1 MRPSE
6 CAIVPNNIER
16 SCYNQNM
23 VQDKEKF
30 VLAVMSSSDGN
41 GFSAVQV
48 QKIFFLVDQEI
59 SDLVGGRQ
67 FSFAPHHY
75 GPFDKNVYSVL
86 ESLVEKGLVYINFH
100 SANRRNYMLTPQ
112 GHEIGQAEFAD
123 LPPNAQD
130 FIRQSSE
137 FVRENTFADLVAAI
151 YKSYPEM
158 RENSVFYRP

>member
-1 MRPSE
+1 ML
-6 CAIVPNNIER
+6 
-16 SCYNQNM
+16 
-23 VQDKEKF
+23 QDKEKY
-30 VLAVMSSSDGN
+30 VLAVMSSSEGN

-48 QKIFFLVDQEI
+48 QKIFFLVDEEI
-59 SDLVGGRQ
+59 SDLVGGKQ

-100 SANRRNYMLTPQ
+100 AANLRSYMLTPQ
-112 GHEIGQAEFAD
+112 GHEIGQAGLND
-123 LPPNAQD
+123 LPPAAQD
-130 FIRQSSE
+130 FIGRSSE
-137 FVRENTFADLVAAI
+137 FVRGHTFADLVAAI